1 MLGRI
6 LRASI
11 LRRILGGAEFWR
23 ILRSCCV
30 EKILS
35 GCPVEKDPEGLPCW
49 EGFSRPLCKKDCES
63 LSAEKNI
70 QFSSVVSNSLRPHEL

>member
-11 LRRILGGAEFWR
+11 LRIILGGAEFWR

-35 GCPVEKDPEGLPCW
+35 GCPVEKDPEGLPYW
-49 EGFSRPLCKKDCES
+49 EGFSRP
-63 LSAEKNI
+63 A
-70 QFSSVVSNSLRPHEL
+70 V

>member
-6 LRASI
+6 LRAPIS
-11 LRRILGGAEFWR
+11 RRIWEATEFWR

-35 GCPVEKDPEGLPCW
+35 GCPVEKDPEGLPYW
-49 EGFSRPLCKKDCES
+49 EGFSRP
-63 LSAEKNI
+63 A
-70 QFSSVVSNSLRPHEL
+70 V